1 MHRPLSVPSTGM
13 GYAYVFWYPR
23 MHALRR
29 AIKLRQNFSNWFE
42 TTCPNDHKSNS
53 AHRYFVNVLEKI
65 ADLFLQ
71 ATRTTIVKSDEAN
84 TGNTNCDASKS
95 SKQ

>member
-1 MHRPLSVPSTGM
+1 
-13 GYAYVFWYPR
+13 

-29 AIKLRQNFSNWFE
+29 AIKLRQSFSNWFE
-42 TTCPNDHKSNS
+42 TNCPNDYKSNS

-71 ATRTTIVKSDEAN
+71 ATGTIIVKSDEAN
-84 TGNTNCDASKS
+84 TGNANCDASRP